1 MNSRKGSSSSPSASR
16 RATTRAMYGLPWA
29 LVGVTIVSVLC
40 HQSDGIAYAL
50 EDRSRLD
57 TPDASTLEAWRP
69 ITGHVVHGN
78 LAHLIYNLALLVP
91 LLFWRER
98 RVGSRRTILEYLLF
112 AVSVALGVRLLH
124 DGWTSYR
131 GLSGVAY
138 GFLALFLLHASRD
151 VNTADGSKRWRAMP
165 LLVLGVIT
173 AKTLIEYAAGG
184 WVIGPAG
191 ARESLC
197 IVLLPGSHLA
207 GLIAATML
215 FATES
220 VQRRLAELDHGAA
233 RLRAE
238 LAGSSAFK
246 SAPITATPEAPERR
260 SSLTRS
266 SRTPPS
272 A

>member
-1 MNSRKGSSSSPSASR
+1 MRAR
-16 RATTRAMYGLPWA
+16 RGMPWA
-29 LVGVTIVSVLC
+29 LAGVTIVTVLS
-40 HQSDGIAYAL
+40 HQSDAIAYAL
-50 EDRSRLD
+50 EDHSRLD
-57 TPDASTLEAWRP
+57 PPGTTTLEAWRP
-69 ITGHVVHGN
+69 ITGHVVHGS
-78 LAHLIYNLALLVP
+78 LVHLVYNLALLVP

-138 GFLALFLLHASRD
+138 GFLALYLLHAARD
-151 VNTADGSKRWRAMP
+151 VSADDAARRWRALP
-165 LLVLGVIT
+165 LTVLAVIT
-173 AKTLIEYAAGG
+173 AKTLIECVAGG
-184 WVIGPAG
+184 WVIRPVETS
-191 ARESLC
+191 ESLG

-207 GLIAATML
+207 GMIAATML

-220 VQRRLAELDHGAA
+220 AQRWRVGSDHGAA
-233 RLRAE
+233 SLSAD
-238 LAGSSAFK
+238 LSGSSAFR
-246 SAPITATPEAPERR
+246 SAPITATPEAPAPR
-260 SSLTRS
+260 SSSTRS